1 MSCHLGY
8 VLRRLVGLWGLFH
21 FHILFLAEE
30 SLTSVCRAYFLS
42 QPGIH
47 STMESLKRIPFFST
61 GEYLNPGAYFCSGWS
76 MLRQYHPG
84 CQRCIF
90 MHVADHDV
98 HLCRTAH
105 VIHYRMRNL
114 PSSLLS
120 SLSSLLIRL
129 FTFFF
134 SSIPSFLLSAPIRH
148 FNWGVSPDAGHMH
161 RFCGAR
167 GPPTPMTTFIP
178 NSRDSILRYCTNGAL

>member
-120 SLSSLLIRL
+120 SLSSLLSSYPSLYFLL
-129 FTFFF
+129 FFH
-134 SSIPSFLLSAPIRH
+134 SFLSSLRPNPALQLGCFPGCGTHASVLWGPWASDSHDH
-148 FNWGVSPDAGHMH
+148 FHPQLTGFH
-161 RFCGAR
+161 
-167 GPPTPMTTFIP
+167 T
-178 NSRDSILRYCTNGAL
+178 